1 MMLEHETLEGE
12 ITRLLMEWK
21 TGDVS
26 ARERLLPLLYG
37 ELHRMADRYMRRE
50 SAVHTLQATA
60 LVHEA
65 YLRLVQGQL
74 PDWES
79 RAHFFGVAAYL
90 MRQLLVEHARRNQAQ
105 KRGRDSVKLSL
116 DEALT
121 FAPEQSAQI
130 VELDEALKALAKFD
144 ERKSRIIEL
153 RYFGG
158 LQVEEVARLLDVS
171 VATVGREQRLAQ
183 AWLYRELQRA
193 GGPE

>member
-1 MMLEHETLEGE
+1 MLEHETLEGE

-79 RAHFFGVAAYL
+79 RAHFFGVTAYL